1 MRRVVVTGIGIVSSL
16 GSNQTEVH
24 HSLAECRSGI
34 GANAGHIENGLRSHI
49 SGQID
54 IDFAAHVDRKLL
66 RFMGDASV
74 YSYIAMKEAIAQAGL
89 TPAEV
94 SNERTGLIMGAGGA
108 STENVMDAIDILRD
122 KGIRKVGPYRVTRTM
137 NSSVNANLATPF
149 AIRGVNYSITS
160 ACATSAHCIGAAAQQ
175 IQFGLQ
181 DVMFAGGAE
190 DCHWTLSCLFDAMGA
205 LSTGYN
211 DRPKEASRPYDAD
224 RDGFVI
230 SGGAGVLVLESL
242 ERAQARGATI
252 LAELTG
258 FGATSDGDDMVV
270 PSGEGAARCMLE
282 AVRQANAIHKRPV
295 DYINAHG
302 TSTKVG
308 DIAELKAIRAAFG
321 GEGAD
326 ASMAKIPAISSTK
339 AISGHGLGAAGVQE
353 AIYGL
358 LMMRNR
364 FLVRSD
370 NLQTVDDAVAEF
382 PILREMQYD
391 IDVNRILSNSFG
403 FGGTNAC
410 LVFDNW
416 SGVHREKAAMEG
428 LS

>member
-34 GANAGHIENGLRSHI
+34 GPNIGHIENGLRSHI

-89 TPAEV
+89 TTAEI

-108 STENVMDAIDILRD
+108 STENVMDAIDILRE

-149 AIRGVNYSITS
+149 AIKGVNYSITS

-181 DVMFAGGAE
+181 DIMFAGGAE

-211 DRPKEASRPYDAD
+211 DRPKEASRPYDAE

-242 ERAQARGATI
+242 EGAQARGATI

-270 PSGEGAARCMLE
+270 PSGEGAARCMLD
-282 AVRQANAIHKRPV
+282 AVRQADAIQKRPV

-308 DIAELKAIRAAFG
+308 DIAELRAIKAAFAG
-321 GEGAD
+321 NTGDHLAD
-326 ASMAKIPAISSTK
+326 MPAISSTK

-353 AIYGL
+353 AIYSL

-370 NLQTVDDAVAEF
+370 NLHTVDEAAAGF
-382 PILREMQYD
+382 PILTDMQYD
-391 IDVNRILSNSFG
+391 IDVRRVLSNSFG

-416 SGVHREKAAMEG
+416 ENSRWEKAAMEG
-428 LS
+428 QS